1 MFGDI
6 KDSRLIHGNVS
17 SGLQRIYMGLDIGL
31 QRPALAKE
39 GLYANFNIE
48 NLRGYGSGIEPC
60 LFTKINLNI
69 QFIQRIH
76 LSN

>member
-6 KDSRLIHGNVS
+6 KDSRLTHGNVS
-17 SGLQRIYMGLDIGL
+17 SGLRRIYMGLDIGL
-31 QRPALAKE
+31 QRPVLAKE

-48 NLRGYGSGIEPC
+48 NLKEYQSGIEPC
-60 LFTKINLNI
+60 LFSKMKLNL
-69 QFIQRIH
+69 QFIQRIR